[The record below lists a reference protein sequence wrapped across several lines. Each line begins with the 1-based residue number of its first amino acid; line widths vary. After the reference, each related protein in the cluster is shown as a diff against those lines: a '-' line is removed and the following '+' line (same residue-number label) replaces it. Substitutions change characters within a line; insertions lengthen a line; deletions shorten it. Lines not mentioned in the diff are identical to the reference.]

1 MTEKQ
6 YWKEIFEKFEVS
18 DSLKEL
24 ILKTI
29 SLPISKKD
37 EILKNIKRIKKIGG
51 LSLALITLFRQQVRC
66 GFVLGDPLKE
76 KEERVVMDKKTG
88 VDFILSW
95 NPDRELRKNHKML
108 IKRGIISEKVDKKKL
123 VNIAPNGK
131 PCYLCWK
138 NIKEQN
144 PAEIIF
150 KIRLANEY
158 FYIGSNFA
166 YITNNHF
173 TVMNSKHLPQTFRV
187 EIFDFMFSFL
197 DKTDSYF
204 KIIYNGLAGASIKW
218 HEHLQA
224 TSEDFPVQKINQGEP
239 VLKKS
244 SFSLYAPYYYIP
256 LFILT
261 GTDREK
267 VKEMA
272 TYIIKE
278 WENLAK
284 THTEN
289 LLMLKE
295 GKEFKLYLFLR
306 DSERLVGE
314 GKSGAM
320 ASFEVSGRIVLSVEN
335 EDFDEREIFEKA
347 GILWIKKIFSD
358 IKPSEKMIKSL
369 YTRLKERGMVK

>member
-18 DSLKEL
+18 DSLKGL

-37 EILKNIKRIKKIGG
+37 EILNNIKRIKERGG

-76 KEERVVMDKKTG
+76 KEERVVRDKKTG

-108 IKRGIISEKVDKKKL
+108 IARGIISEKVDKKKL

-224 TSEDFPVQKINQGEP
+224 TSEDFPIQRINQGEP

-267 VKEMA
+267 IKEMA
-272 TYIIKE
+272 TYIIEE

-289 LLMLKE
+289 LMMLKE

-335 EDFDEREIFEKA
+335 GEFDEREIFKKA
-347 GILWIKKIFSD
+347 GILWIIKIFSD

>member
-6 YWKEIFEKFEVS
+6 YWKEIFEKFRVS

-24 ILKTI
+24 ILKTV

-37 EILKNIKRIKKIGG
+37 EILKNIKSIKERGG
-51 LSLALITLFRQQVRC
+51 LFLALITLFRQQVRC

-76 KEERVVMDKKTG
+76 KEERVVRDKKTG

-108 IKRGIISEKVDKKKL
+108 MARGIISKKVDEKKL

-173 TVMNSKHLPQTFRV
+173 TVMNSKHIPQTFRE

-197 DKTDSYF
+197 DKTDGYF

-244 SFSLYAPYYYIP
+244 SFSLHTPDYYIP

-261 GTDREK
+261 GTDRK
-267 VKEMA
+267 KIKEMA
-272 TYIIKE
+272 SFILNE
-278 WENLAK
+278 WEKLSPN
-284 THTEN
+284 HTEN
-289 LLMLKE
+289 LLMLK
-295 GKEFKLYLFLR
+295 KNKKFKLYLFLR
-306 DSERLVGE
+306 DSKRLVGE

-335 EDFDEREIFEKA
+335 GDFDEREIFKKA
-347 GILWIKKIFSD
+347 GILWIIKIFSD

>member
-6 YWKEIFEKFEVS
+6 YWKEIFEKFRVS

-24 ILKTI
+24 IFKTV

-37 EILKNIKRIKKIGG
+37 EILKNIKRIKEGGG

-76 KEERVVMDKKTG
+76 KEERVLKDKKTG

-108 IKRGIISEKVDKKKL
+108 IARGIISKTVDKKKL
-123 VNIAPNGK
+123 INIAPNGK

-173 TVMNSKHLPQTFRV
+173 TVMNSKHIPQSFR
-187 EIFDFMFSFL
+187 EAIFDFMFSFL
-197 DKTDSYF
+197 DKTDGYF

-239 VLKKS
+239 VLKKN
-244 SFSLYAPYYYIP
+244 SFSLYTPYYYIP

-261 GTDREK
+261 GNK
-267 VKEMA
+267 KKKIKKMA
-272 TYIIKE
+272 TFIINE
-278 WENLAK
+278 WENLSP

-289 LLMLKE
+289 LMMLKE

-306 DSERLVGE
+306 DSERLAGE

-320 ASFEVSGRIVLSVEN
+320 ASFEVSGRIVLSLKN
-335 EDFDEREIFEKA
+335 EDFDERKIFERA
-347 GILWIKKIFSD
+347 ELLWIKKIFSD
-358 IKPSEKMIKSL
+358 IKPSEKMVKLL
-369 YTRLKERGMVK
+369 YKRLKERGMIK

>member
-6 YWKEIFEKFEVS
+6 YWKEIFEKFGVS

-37 EILKNIKRIKKIGG
+37 EILKNIKRIKGRGG

-108 IKRGIISEKVDKKKL
+108 IARGIISEKVDKKKL

-224 TSEDFPVQKINQGEP
+224 TSEDFPIQRINQGEP

-267 VKEMA
+267 IKEMA
-272 TYIIKE
+272 TYIIEE

-289 LLMLKE
+289 LMMVKE

-306 DSERLVGE
+306 DSEKLVGE

-335 EDFDEREIFEKA
+335 GDFDEREIFKKA

>member
-18 DSLKEL
+18 DSLKGL

-37 EILKNIKRIKKIGG
+37 EILNNIKRIKERGG

-76 KEERVVMDKKTG
+76 KEERVVRDKKTG

-108 IKRGIISEKVDKKKL
+108 IARGIISEKVDKKKL

-158 FYIGSNFA
+158 FYLGSNFA

-173 TVMNSKHLPQTFRV
+173 TVMNSKHIPQTFRE

-224 TSEDFPVQKINQGEP
+224 TSEDFPIQRINQGEP

-267 VKEMA
+267 IKEMA
-272 TYIIKE
+272 TYIIEE

-289 LLMLKE
+289 LMMLKE

-335 EDFDEREIFEKA
+335 GEFDEREIFKKA
-347 GILWIKKIFSD
+347 GILWIIKIFSD